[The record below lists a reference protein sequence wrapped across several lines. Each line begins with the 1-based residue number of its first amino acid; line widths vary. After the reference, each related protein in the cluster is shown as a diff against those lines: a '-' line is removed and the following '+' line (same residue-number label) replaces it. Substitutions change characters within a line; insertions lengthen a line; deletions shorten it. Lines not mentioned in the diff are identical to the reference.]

1 MKAIDSEG
9 LDTLFRTARTRYEW
23 KDEHLPESTLRELY
37 DLVKFGPTSANT
49 SPARFVFVTTPEG
62 KAKLAPTLSATNQRA
77 LAAPC
82 VVIVAYDMAFT
93 DAMPRLFPINPAAQ
107 NWFDA
112 PGVRETTA
120 MRNGSL
126 QGGYLILAAR
136 ALGLDTA
143 AMSGFVNAEVDAAFF
158 AGTSWKSNFLC
169 AVGHAEG
176 EAKFPRLPRLTFEEA
191 ARIA

>member
-23 KDEHLPESTLRELY
+23 KDEQLPESTLRELY

-107 NWFDA
+107 HWFDA
-112 PGVRETTA
+112 PRGRT
-120 MRNGSL
+120 
-126 QGGYLILAAR
+126 
-136 ALGLDTA
+136 
-143 AMSGFVNAEVDAAFF
+143 
-158 AGTSWKSNFLC
+158 
-169 AVGHAEG
+169 
-176 EAKFPRLPRLTFEEA
+176 
-191 ARIA
+191 